1 MPKNNPADRN
11 YHEVHIPDE
20 KDKKDYTTDERRA
33 YVLQKI
39 IDAGIPSNINLT
51 EIANETGV
59 STQQVHKDK
68 EIVGDWMSNNLDRDF
83 DEMADS
89 VMRWATRKAIEEEDY
104 RQARRGI
111 SEWQSFLQDEGE
123 KDKQPDKLVISD
135 DDSEVGYEVV
145 EEDSDSD
152 E

>member
-1 MPKNNPADRN
+1 M
-11 YHEVHIPDE
+11 
-20 KDKKDYTTDERRA
+20 
-33 YVLQKI
+33 KI
-39 IDAGIPSNINLT
+39 LG
-51 EIANETGV
+51 E
-59 STQQVHKDK
+59 
-68 EIVGDWMSNNLDRDF
+68 WMSKNMDREF
-83 DEMADS
+83 EEKADA
-89 VMRWATRKAIEEEDY
+89 VMRWATKKAIEEEDY

-145 EEDSDSD
+145 EEESDSD